1 MGVLPAFRLNRIR
14 RTQGGA
20 LFFRSAV
27 CHDAAHDDSKHHALA
42 APSPR
47 TPPVAPWFVSHLA
60 IASGECPIKTTTK
73 APAAPFLFFAAL
85 KTCCADLSIPY
96 GVFSMQQPWKEIAL
110 SDLPLREDLRLQH
123 AYGAPQ
129 LDVPVCLNVNENPYP
144 PSPALVERIA
154 TAVADAARA
163 ANRYPDR
170 DFAGLRSHLAAYLT
184 HDTGVTVD
192 AAGIWAANGSNE
204 VIQQILQAFGGP
216 GRSALAFTPAY
227 PMYDEYCRTTFTRLH
242 TLPRT
247 GDFALDVDQ
256 ALDGIRAHQPGVVLL
271 TSPNNPTGTALPVGD
286 IRAIL
291 DVAPGV
297 VVVDEAYAEF
307 RRRGVPSAVTLLPDH
322 PRLIVTRTLSKA
334 FKFAGGRVGYCACA
348 PAIVQALKLVRLPY
362 HLSAFTQAAAC
373 AALVARDEMLSQ
385 VETIKA
391 ERDSTVGW
399 LRGLGLT
406 VADSDA
412 NFVMFGEFADR
423 HRIWSGLLRHG
434 VLIRESG
441 PPAYLRVSIGTA
453 AEMAAFRAALLDVM
467 AAG

>member
-1 MGVLPAFRLNRIR
+1 MVRFASRHCIGHVPDQDDN
-14 RTQGGA
+14 QG
-20 LFFRSAV
+20 
-27 CHDAAHDDSKHHALA
+27 
-42 APSPR
+42 
-47 TPPVAPWFVSHLA
+47 
-60 IASGECPIKTTTK
+60 ASG
-73 APAAPFLFFAAL
+73 AFFVFCAV
-85 KTCCADLSIPY
+85 KTCCADQPITY
-96 GVFSMQQPWKEIAL
+96 GAFSMQQPWKEVSL

-154 TAVADAARA
+154 SAVADAARH

-170 DFAGLRSHLAAYLT
+170 DFASLRAHLADYLT
-184 HDTGVTVD
+184 HDSGVCVD
-192 AAGIWAANGSNE
+192 ASNVWAANGSNE

-227 PMYDEYCRTTFTRLH
+227 PMYDEYCRTTFTHLH
-242 TLPRT
+242 VLPRT
-247 GDFALDVDQ
+247 EDFALDLDQ
-256 ALDGIRAHQPGVVLL
+256 ALDSIRTHRPSVILL
-271 TSPNNPTGTALPVGD
+271 TSPNNPTGTALPLD
-286 IRAIL
+286 TLRAIL

-307 RRRGVPSAVTLLPDH
+307 RRHGVRSAVALLPDY
-322 PRLIVTRTLSKA
+322 PRLIVSRTLSKA

-348 PAIVQALKLVRLPY
+348 PAIVDALKLVRLPY
-362 HLSAFTQAAAC
+362 HLSVFTQAAAC

-385 VETIKA
+385 VEAIKA
-391 ERDSTVGW
+391 ERDATVGW
-399 LRGLGLT
+399 LRGLGLA

-412 NFVMFGEFADR
+412 NFVMFGTFADR
-423 HRIWSGLLRHG
+423 HRIWRGLLSHG

-467 AAG
+467 ARE